1 MRQLTVVGISEDGTH
16 VVLTTAGSPQS
27 TTAAS
32 PPVAGDG
39 GEPAGEF
46 TIALDDRLR
55 AATRGDRARLGQLQI
70 QFESSLR
77 PRDIQARI
85 RAGETPEEVA
95 RVAGIP
101 VDRVLRFAAP
111 VLAEREHVVDEAR
124 SHPLH
129 RRSEPG
135 GLSLDDAVTAKLSA
149 HGVDPTTVAWDAR
162 RRTDGGWVV
171 TTAYRGGSRDR
182 TATFRFDPATRTAIA
197 DDDDAR
203 WIAGDT
209 AGPGGPHPGPASVAA
224 AGATRALAPAD
235 AFDAMVAAELAA
247 AAQVRGPEGIGRDG
261 APLPDADGPTA
272 DRSDAAT
279 DGAGAGID
287 GDEATIDVPFAGRWP
302 EMPAP
307 TPVTEASGEQ
317 RSRPMPSRPRTFG
330 RRERTPSRPPTG
342 SAETRPAT
350 FEPATFEPA
359 AVEPA
364 APAAPA
370 AEPVA
375 EPVAA
380 TATEG
385 PEAAEQTPERTPVRN
400 RRQAVPSWDEIM
412 FGRKG
417 D

>member
-1 MRQLTVVGISEDGTH
+1 
-16 VVLTTAGSPQS
+16 
-27 TTAAS
+27 
-32 PPVAGDG
+32 
-39 GEPAGEF
+39 
-46 TIALDDRLR
+46 
-55 AATRGDRARLGQLQI
+55 
-70 QFESSLR
+70 
-77 PRDIQARI
+77 
-85 RAGETPEEVA
+85 
-95 RVAGIP
+95 VAGIP

-209 AGPGGPHPGPASVAA
+209 AGPGGPHTGPASVAA

-272 DRSDAAT
+272 DRRDATT

-307 TPVTEASGEQ
+307 TTGAEASGEQ
-317 RSRPMPSRPRTFG
+317 RFRPMPSRPRTFG

-350 FEPATFEPA
+350 FEPA

-364 APAAPA
+364 AP
-370 AEPVA
+370 VA
-375 EPVAA
+375 EPVTAAEAA

-385 PEAAEQTPERTPVRN
+385 PEAAEQVPERTPVRN